1 MEVSVEQ
8 TSELN
13 RKMTVTLAES
23 AIQSQ
28 ITPKLKKLAGDVRI
42 DGFRKGKAPVSLVN
56 RLYGAQVREE
66 VIQKL
71 IETSYFDA
79 IQEQN
84 LNPAGYPQIE
94 INPSESGFVYTAHF
108 EVYPTISLEGIVDLP
123 ITQQHAQI
131 EESDIDEMITKLR
144 EQRKTWEPV
153 ERSSQTGD
161 RVTID
166 FSGHIDGETF
176 TDGTVEN
183 YSVELGSGQ
192 MMTGFEDNLVDLNI
206 GDSKSFIL
214 SFPHDHANEK
224 LAGKPATFDLSVKLI
239 ESPIIPEISPE
250 FIRSLGLEDE
260 TDDAFRSS
268 VKENMARELKNKLKQ
283 NLRDRVF
290 DAVYQKLTIALPQSL
305 VQEEIDAHLKSY
317 TELAKKRGLDFDPI
331 NLPREMF
338 ETQAQKR
345 VALSLILGAIV
356 AQHNLEINE
365 DRVRA
370 LVEEM
375 AQSYEKPQ
383 QIIEWYYKD
392 DKRLSEVRQNV
403 MEEQIV
409 EWLLQRA
416 IVTTENT
423 SFNAVMNPNEA

>member
-1 MEVSVEQ
+1 
-8 TSELN
+8 
-13 RKMTVTLAES
+13 
-23 AIQSQ
+23 
-28 ITPKLKKLAGDVRI
+28 
-42 DGFRKGKAPVSLVN
+42 
-56 RLYGAQVREE
+56 
-66 VIQKL
+66 
-71 IETSYFDA
+71 
-79 IQEQN
+79 
-84 LNPAGYPQIE
+84 
-94 INPSESGFVYTAHF
+94 
-108 EVYPTISLEGIVDLP
+108 LP

-206 GDSKSFIL
+206 GDSKSFTL

-305 VQEEIDAHLKSY
+305 VQ
-317 TELAKKRGLDFDPI
+317 RR
-331 NLPREMF
+331 N
-338 ETQAQKR
+338 
-345 VALSLILGAIV
+345 
-356 AQHNLEINE
+356 
-365 DRVRA
+365 
-370 LVEEM
+370 
-375 AQSYEKPQ
+375 
-383 QIIEWYYKD
+383 
-392 DKRLSEVRQNV
+392 
-403 MEEQIV
+403 
-409 EWLLQRA
+409 
-416 IVTTENT
+416 
-423 SFNAVMNPNEA
+423 